1 MTLDGI
7 IAENQVGGKV
17 GSRSEFMTDSFAGSD
32 IPMNDLIVLSAIQL
46 N

>member
-7 IAENQVGGKV
+7 IAESQVGGKV
-17 GSRSEFMTDSFAGSD
+17 GSRSEFMTDPLAGID
-32 IPMNDLIVLSAIQL
+32 IPMSDLIVLSAIQL